1 MKNLTEYLQQNL
13 TGGLLMEFKQDLQ
26 PQVVVVMGNPAA
38 GKTTFMNNGGL
49 SRLLKREIQ
58 SRKLDSDN
66 NLKVEQLESCNNL
79 AKNILVSCN
88 SWSAN
93 DGSKK
98 EQFRRLIEDTQKAM
112 DEASDKGGSPRTDL
126 SQIDFDFCKGWISR
140 YEKAA
145 EEQKDKVIS
154 DFQRAF
160 QKQYFATVFASDF
173 SRRSISKAQYK
184 KDFQA
189 KLRGIREIGDSEFV
203 SPTDVAVAITGDDI
217 EKIDQIV
224 EVAQEMGAVVT
235 VVYLDCSI
243 ERSIRNDAKRDRSV
257 GEDMIRKKAEGV
269 KRTWNE
275 LVKTFKDHGVF
286 RMYQLVESPRSTE
299 DSADYTIGKEYVN
312 PFSK

>member
-1 MKNLTEYLQQNL
+1 MKTLQEYLSESL
-13 TGGLLMEFKQDLQ
+13 VTEFKQDLQ

-66 NLKVEQLESCNNL
+66 NLKVEQMESCNQL
-79 AKNILVSCN
+79 AMKILVSCN

-93 DGSKK
+93 DGTKK
-98 EQFRRLIEDTQKAM
+98 QQFHNIMDEVQAKM
-112 DEASDKGGSPRTDL
+112 DEASTKGGSPRTDL
-126 SQIDFDFCKGWISR
+126 SKIDWGFCKGWISR
-140 YEKAA
+140 YEKASDDM
-145 EEQKDKVIS
+145 KDKVITE
-154 DFQRAF
+154 FQRAF
-160 QKQYFATVFASDF
+160 QKEYFASVFTSDF

-184 KDFQA
+184 KDFQM

-203 SPTDVAVAITGDDI
+203 TPTDVAVAITGDDI
-217 EKIDQIV
+217 EKIDSIV
-224 EVAQEMGAVVT
+224 EVAKEMGAVVT

-243 ERSIRNDAKRDRSV
+243 ERSIRNDQKRDRSV
-257 GEDMIRKKAEGV
+257 GEEMIRKKAEGV
-269 KRTWNE
+269 RRTWEE

-299 DSADYTIGKEYVN
+299 EVADYVIGKEYVN
-312 PFSK
+312 PFTK